1 MTILLVAAITFA
13 IALLAMFP
21 KQFNV
26 LMVVIMSVAA
36 IAMLAPMLVY
46 TLAHLFH
53 RILWDGTPVIEWFR
67 GHGVYTFGP
76 LGIVFAFV
84 AVLFLQGINSQEN
97 QDGP

>member
-1 MTILLVAAITFA
+1 MTLLLIAVITVV
-13 IALLAMFP
+13 IALIALFP
-21 KQFNV
+21 KQFNL

-36 IAMLAPMLVY
+36 IVMLTPMLVY
-46 TLAHLFH
+46 TLAHFTND
-53 RILWDGTPVIEWFR
+53 ILWDSTPVIEWFR

-84 AVLFLQGINSQEN
+84 AVIFLQGLNSQEN